1 MNRRWVI
8 SSIIIDGY
16 NLIGIS
22 HRDLE
27 NERQRLVERL
37 VEYKNLKGHD
47 ITVVFDGWK
56 NGSGEE
62 NQSVVGGVRVIYSR
76 LGEKADSVIKRMIS
90 SDKRQWIVVTSDRD
104 IADHAWRCGSVAVSS
119 DEFSRLLEKIDTAI
133 TGEFELLEEEEDYES
148 EKKGSP
154 RKLSKKEKAKRRTI
168 SKL

>member
-1 MNRRWVI
+1 M
-8 SSIIIDGY
+8 
-16 NLIGIS
+16 
-22 HRDLE
+22 
-27 NERQRLVERL
+27 LVERL

-62 NQSVVGGVRVIYSR
+62 NQSVVGGVRVIYSK
-76 LGEKADSVIKRMIS
+76 LGEKADSVIKRIVS
-90 SDKRQWIVVTSDRD
+90 SDKRQWIVITSDRD

-119 DEFSRLLEKIDTAI
+119 EEFQNVFEKSGKVDSGDFDLL
-133 TGEFELLEEEEDYES
+133 EEEDYEP

-154 RKLSKKEKAKRRTI
+154 RKLSKKEKAKRRAI